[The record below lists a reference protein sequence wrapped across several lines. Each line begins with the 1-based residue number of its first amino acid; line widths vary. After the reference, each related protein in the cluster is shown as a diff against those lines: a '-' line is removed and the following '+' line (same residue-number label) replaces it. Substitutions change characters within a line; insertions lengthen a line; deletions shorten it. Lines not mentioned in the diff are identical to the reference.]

1 MAERLNAATLARH
14 PDTGAMVFLPA
25 GSVPPAWAAGRL
37 GAHLFGEPDTA
48 GPGPDRRRL
57 RRARSAEHAAG
68 TRSAE
73 RRDSSPAPRPVGPDR
88 EAGPDPD
95 EPAPAPMVAPGHE
108 ADPAP
113 EPDPAGP
120 FTPDP
125 EPDQRAP
132 EPGPAPPAGTS
143 PEPPPRHGRGASA
156 AAWRAWADAAGVDH
170 DPDASR
176 DEIIAAAV
184 AAGALTA

>member
-25 GSVPPAWAAGRL
+25 GSVPPQWAAGRL
-37 GAHLFGEPDTA
+37 GAHLFGDAADTA
-48 GPGPDRRRL
+48 GPGPERRRL

-68 TRSAE
+68 SRTAE
-73 RRDSSPAPRPVGPDR
+73 RRDSSPEPRAVGPDR
-88 EAGPDPD
+88 EANPDP
-95 EPAPAPMVAPGHE
+95 EKPTTVPTVTPEHE

-113 EPDPAGP
+113 EPEPAPPEP
-120 FTPDP
+120 FTEPEPAP
-125 EPDQRAP
+125 EPD
-132 EPGPAPPAGTS
+132 EVDPASTS

-156 AAWRAWADAAGVDH
+156 SAWRAWAADAGVPH

-176 DEIIAAAV
+176 DEIIAAAT